1 MQVVRLRKL
10 NFSFLRRI
18 ICVIFSLIFSVP
30 SAFSEESDS
39 LLKALDDAIARS
51 EIYLRQKENTL
62 QALKQQGLNPGLSD
76 EGRFRFN
83 SRLLEAYRSYR
94 FDSALH
100 YVEKNLELAER
111 IKNKVWIEASILQ
124 LSEVLISGGMYKEAV
139 ENLNRINP
147 RKLSDSLR
155 SEFYHDQKLVYEA
168 LREYGKDAWY
178 APFYAR
184 KARDYQDSLI
194 AVLEPGS
201 DLLQME
207 LGIRNMNEG
216 RLDAAEKIL
225 WDIYRNRLVPGT
237 GQFASSTAILAYLY
251 RLKGKPQEEQK
262 FRILSAIAD
271 IQAVVKE
278 NTSLTELAVRL
289 YEEGEIE
296 RANSYIAY
304 AMADANF
311 FNARQRKIEI
321 AKIYPIITK
330 AYQLESKKQ
339 EDRLRMYIWFI
350 TGVSL
355 LLGFSLIALYWQ
367 KNRLTRAQ
375 EIQARLNQ
383 EMQVA
388 NENLQDL
395 NRRLKEASFIKEEY
409 IGHFLSQ
416 CSAYI
421 DKLESYQKKVH
432 KLLLTKQL
440 TELQKQAESQEFIKQ
455 ELAEFYTLFDQ
466 AFLKLFP
473 DFVEGFNRL
482 LEPEHAIVIKKGE
495 LLNTELRIFALIR
508 LGISDSYKIAH
519 FLRYSPNTIYN
530 YRAQIKN
537 KARVD
542 REQFEKWVLKI
553 GTDLT

>member
-1 MQVVRLRKL
+1 MGSNLKIKILIRFIWSFFFLVV
-10 NFSFLRRI
+10 FAGPTI
-18 ICVIFSLIFSVP
+18 
-30 SAFSEESDS
+30 AGESDS
-39 LLKALDDAIARS
+39 LLKALDETIARS
-51 EIYLRQKENTL
+51 EVFMRQKENTL

-76 EGRFRFN
+76 EGRFLFN
-83 SRLLEAYRSYR
+83 SRLLEAYRFYR

-100 YVEKNLELAER
+100 YVERNLELAER
-111 IKNKVWIEASILQ
+111 LKKKVWIEASILQ

-155 SEFYHDQKLVYEA
+155 SEYYHDQKLVYEA

-178 APFYAR
+178 APLYAR

-251 RLKGKPQEEQK
+251 RLKGKASEERK

-296 RANSYIAY
+296 RANAYIAY

-339 EDRLRMYIWFI
+339 EDRLRLYIWFI

-355 LLGFSLIALYWQ
+355 LLGFSLLALYWQ

-388 NENLQDL
+388 NEKLQDL
-395 NRRLKEASFIKEEY
+395 NRRLKEASYIKEEY

-432 KLLLTKQL
+432 KLLLSKQL
-440 TELQKQAESQEFIKQ
+440 NELQKQAESQDFIKQ

-473 DFVEGFNRL
+473 DFVDGFNRL
-482 LEPEHAIVIKKGE
+482 LEPEQSIVLKKGE

-542 REQFEKWVLKI
+542 REQFEKWVQKI
-553 GTDLT
+553 GTDLA